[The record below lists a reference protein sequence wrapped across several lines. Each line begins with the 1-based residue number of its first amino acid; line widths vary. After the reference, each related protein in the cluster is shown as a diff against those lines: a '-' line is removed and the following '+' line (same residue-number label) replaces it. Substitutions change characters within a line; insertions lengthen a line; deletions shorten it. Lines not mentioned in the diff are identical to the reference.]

1 VKVAVLL
8 LLAAVLAGCSS
19 PPPYYTI
26 TQTLPSNATLKIR
39 SAGSVEAYKPAIGQA
54 TTLLTLQPS
63 GSAVSIPSAAATLA
77 PHGIAYAYDAPDYAT
92 SLLARVP
99 NGVALD
105 VTSTDGSVN
114 VTDITGP
121 TIAYGEHGTVNVMV
135 PGYAQ
140 ASSGIG
146 NVTVYMGATTWPGI
160 LRFGSRQGD
169 VEVWINATAHFN
181 VRMHTDRG
189 TVFTDFGLTGTS
201 KGESETI
208 VGTVGG
214 KAAQGIDI
222 EVSDGSIRLLQLKP
236 QV

>member
-1 VKVAVLL
+1 VKLPVLL
-8 LLAAVLAGCSS
+8 LLAGLAGCSS
-19 PPPYYTI
+19 PAPYYTV
-26 TQTLPSNATLKIR
+26 TQTLPADATLKIHT
-39 SAGSVEAYKPAIGQA
+39 AGSVEVYKPAIGQA
-54 TTLLTLQPS
+54 TSLMTLQPS
-63 GSAVSIPSAAATLA
+63 GAAGSFPSTAPTLA
-77 PHGIAYAYDAPDYAT
+77 PHGTAYAYDAPDYAT

-105 VTSTDGSVN
+105 VTSTGGNVN

-146 NVTVYMGATTWPGI
+146 NVTVYMGATTWPGV
-160 LRFGSRQGD
+160 LRFGTRQGD
-169 VEVWINATAHFN
+169 VELWINATAHFN

-201 KGESETI
+201 QGESETI

-222 EVSDGSIRLLQLKP
+222 EVGNGSIRLLQLKP